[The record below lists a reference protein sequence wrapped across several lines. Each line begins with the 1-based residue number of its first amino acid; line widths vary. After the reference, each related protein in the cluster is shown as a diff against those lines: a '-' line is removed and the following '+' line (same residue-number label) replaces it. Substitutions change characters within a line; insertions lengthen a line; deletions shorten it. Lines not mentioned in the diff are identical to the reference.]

1 MYVRSAPGTF
11 RRVQNL
17 PSAVAFPIILIAGI
31 LGQKLA
37 AKLWSQVFDE
47 DPPDTAQEDVRLLPL
62 LGAAVLEGTMYKLL
76 RMLADR
82 ALRQGVLK
90 LSGTWPGETGEGE

>member
-1 MYVRSAPGTF
+1 MFRSM
-11 RRVQNL
+11 QSL
-17 PSAVAFPIILIAGI
+17 PSVLAFPIILGAGI

-47 DPPDTAQEDVRLLPL
+47 DPPDTGQEDVRLVPL
-62 LGAAVLEGTMYKLL
+62 LGAAVIEGTMYKLL

-90 LSGTWPGETGEGE
+90 LSGTWPGQTGEGE